1 MSTSTALSSS
11 QDLVDEMSSALTLGV
26 AALPAGAQPGRVT
39 PVVPDRALKPR
50 NDPYADMDIRCTTPD
65 PSLMRPIS
73 PDYEEALYCEPP
85 ATDDEN
91 TDNVAA
97 RVHKK
102 TRAGAKGM
110 SVTSRTR
117 QRIAEAP
124 VPVKVSQNILITYCH
139 VFLSPSN
146 KNSIQP
152 ERKKEQFIAPSS
164 EKERL

>member
-1 MSTSTALSSS
+1 MSTSTLSSS
-11 QDLVDEMSSALTLGV
+11 QDIVDEMSSALTLGV
-26 AALPAGAQPGRVT
+26 VALPAGASGRVT

-50 NDPYADMDIRCTTPD
+50 NDPYADMDIRCVTPD

-91 TDNVAA
+91 IDNTS
-97 RVHKK
+97 RTHKK

-117 QRIAEAP
+117 QRLAEAP
-124 VPVKVSQNILITYCH
+124 VPVKVGQVILITLYKEKH
-139 VFLSPSN
+139 F
-146 KNSIQP
+146 IQP

-164 EKERL
+164 EKEWL

>member
-1 MSTSTALSSS
+1 MSTSTALTGSH
-11 QDLVDEMSSALTLGV
+11 DLADEMSSALTLGV
-26 AALPAGAQPGRVT
+26 VALPAGAQPGRVT
-39 PVVPDRALKPR
+39 PVVPDIALKPR

-73 PDYEEALYCEPP
+73 PDYEEALYYEPP

-91 TDNVAA
+91 IDSTNRA
-97 RVHKK
+97 HKK

-124 VPVKVSQNILITYCH
+124 VPVKVSLYTLLSYLSSVSIS
-139 VFLSPSN
+139 FLEKSF
-146 KNSIQP
+146 QP
-152 ERKKEQFIAPSS
+152 ERKKEQFIAPPS